1 MDSERRQHE
10 RLPIK
15 FALSCRRVT
24 SGTNYV
30 RRGFTSNVS
39 TGGVCFEM
47 VAQTFKT
54 GDFVKIDFLVPPTVG
69 VLESGG
75 KITAFVKVLRT
86 QKLIDSSSQKDEV
99 SGRFAVAAQFCQP
112 PTLSM

>member
-1 MDSERRQHE
+1 MVSERRQHE

-24 SGTNYV
+24 SKTNYP
-30 RRGFTSNVS
+30 RRGFTSNIS

-47 VAQTFKT
+47 VAQAFKP

-75 KITAFVKVLRT
+75 EITAFVKVLRT
-86 QKLIDSSSQKDEV
+86 QNLINSSSSKDDV
-99 SGRFAVAAQFCQP
+99 SGRFKVAAQFCQSP
-112 PTLSM
+112 RLST

>member
-1 MDSERRQHE
+1 MGPERRQYE

-15 FALSCRRVT
+15 FTLSCRRVT
-24 SGTNYV
+24 SRTSYV

-39 TGGVCFEM
+39 TGGVCFKM
-47 VAQTFKT
+47 MAQTFKP

-86 QKLIDSSSQKDEV
+86 QNLINSSSQKDEV

-112 PTLSM
+112 PRLSM

>member
-24 SGTNYV
+24 LRTSYEH
-30 RRGFTSNVS
+30 RGFTSNVS

-47 VAQTFKT
+47 VAQTFKP
-54 GDFVKIDFLVPPTVG
+54 GDFVKIDFLVPPTIG

-86 QKLIDSSSQKDEV
+86 QSLIDSSSQKDEV
-99 SGRFAVAAQFCQP
+99 SGRFAVAAQFCQLP
-112 PTLSM
+112 RLSM